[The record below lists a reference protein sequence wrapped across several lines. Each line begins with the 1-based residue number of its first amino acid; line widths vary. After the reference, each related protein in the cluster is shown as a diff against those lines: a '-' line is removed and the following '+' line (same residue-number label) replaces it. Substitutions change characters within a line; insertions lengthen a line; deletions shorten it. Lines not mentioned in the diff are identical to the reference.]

1 MTLTGIRAVG
11 VRACGWLI
19 AALAAGTTLIGSLT
33 MSPAALAAPGSP
45 DPTFGTNGVTVA
57 ALGPFVGAAAAVVQP
72 DGKIVTVGEAELGIT
87 TYMVSARFNADGTLD
102 AGFGFAGWVVVDLG
116 GGSGGNAIALQA
128 DGKIVLAGTGYG
140 GSSTLDFAAARLMP
154 NGRLDST
161 FGNGGVATIAIG
173 SYAIANA
180 VTIDSLGRI
189 DLGGAATVG
198 QNKFAV
204 ARLLAN
210 GKLDTS
216 FGTGGITTFSNPGAA
231 WGMVQQSDG
240 KLVLAGQAS
249 LGPIQEYMAARVT
262 ASGAPDS
269 SFGFGGT
276 VLIPI
281 GQSAT
286 GDAIA
291 IQPDGKLLISGSA
304 FTNTGVAATV
314 RLLPS
319 GFLDLSFG
327 LAGISLVP
335 LFQAVNAITV
345 DRGGKIVLAATGATA
360 VRLMANG
367 FPDATFGNGGVATV
381 RVGTNTAANGVA
393 IAPGTGAVVL
403 SGVTTLY
410 GHTVLAVIRLTGG

>member
-1 MTLTGIRAVG
+1 MILTGIRPL
-11 VRACGWLI
+11 RARPCRWLI
-19 AALAAGTTLIGSLT
+19 VLAAGTTLIGSLA
-33 MSPAALAAPGSP
+33 MAPAALAAPGSP

-72 DGKIVTVGEAELGIT
+72 DGKIVTIGEAVLGVT
-87 TYMVSARFNADGTLD
+87 TYMVSTRFNANGTLD
-102 AGFGFAGWVVVDLG
+102 AGFGFGGWAVVDFG
-116 GGSGGNAIALQA
+116 GGSGGNAIALQS

-140 GSSTLDFAAARLMP
+140 SSSTLDFAAARLMP
-154 NGRLDST
+154 NGTLDST
-161 FGNGGVATIAIG
+161 FGNAGTTTIPIG

-180 VTIDSLGRI
+180 VTIDSVGRI
-189 DLGGAATVG
+189 DLGGAAAVG

-210 GKLDTS
+210 GLLDTS
-216 FGTGGITTFSNPGAA
+216 FGTNGVTTVGNSGAA

-262 ASGAPDS
+262 ANGAPDPT
-269 SFGFGGT
+269 FGFGGT
-276 VLIPI
+276 VVIPI

-291 IQPDGKLLISGSA
+291 LQPDGKLLIAGSA

-314 RLLPS
+314 RLLPN

-327 LAGISLVP
+327 IAGISLVP
-335 LFQAVNAITV
+335 LFEAVNAITV
-345 DRGGKIVLAATGATA
+345 DPGGKILLAATGATA
-360 VRLMANG
+360 VRLNPNG
-367 FPDATFGNGGVATV
+367 FQDTTFGNGGVA
-381 RVGTNTAANGVA
+381 RIGIGTNTAANGVA
-393 IAPGTGAVVL
+393 IAPGTGKIVL
-403 SGVTTLY
+403 SGVTSLY
-410 GHTVLAVIRLTGG
+410 GQTVLAVIRLTG